1 MFRLFCVH
9 LNVFRKD
16 TVTVTD
22 RYQYPDDKPGDVD
35 AFAREPFIVRFR
47 APKTGQFSNNQVSN
61 PGKWKAW

>member
-1 MFRLFCVH
+1 M
-9 LNVFRKD
+9 
-16 TVTVTD
+16 TVTD